1 MSAATCLRESPI
13 IPFPASSDGV
23 VDHFSPSSLK
33 DYLSCPQKFFLRRVL
48 KIVKPTPLNCHIGRA
63 VHAGV
68 QAFHLA
74 RWREEDESAERIIA
88 AYQLAFDE
96 PEEPVTMENEEARIA
111 ARETGE
117 RVVRSY
123 LESEEAALIRSPKG
137 VEVRLVDD
145 FPSLPSP
152 LVGIIDLVHQDNTPC
167 DFKTV
172 AATPNVDQEAWQH
185 AFQLTAYQL
194 LIEAATGEPV
204 PALELVFLVK
214 TKASKVIRHRMPPAD
229 DRAKARFWAMAEAA
243 VDGIYHERWHPQPGM
258 HCTWCQYRTE
268 CANWTGGVL

>member
-1 MSAATCLRESPI
+1 MSAATCLREGPI
-13 IPFPASSDGV
+13 IPFPVSSDDV

-33 DYLSCPQKFFLRRVL
+33 DYLSCSLRFFFKRVL
-48 KIVKPTPLNCHIGRA
+48 KVVKPTPLNCHIGRA

-74 RWREEDESAERIIA
+74 RWREEDESADRIVA

-96 PEEPVTMENEEARIA
+96 PEEPVTIESEETRLA

-117 RVVRSY
+117 RVVRAY
-123 LESEEAALIRSPKG
+123 LESEEAAAIRSPKG

-152 LVGIIDLVHQDNTPC
+152 LVGIVDLVHQDNTPC

-172 AATPNVDQEAWQH
+172 AATPNVEQEAWQH

-204 PALELVFLVK
+204 PAHELVFLVK
-214 TKASKVIRHRMPPAD
+214 TKSPKVIRHRTPPAD
-229 DRAKARFWAMAEAA
+229 DRAKARF
-243 VDGIYHERWHPQPGM
+243 
-258 HCTWCQYRTE
+258 
-268 CANWTGGVL
+268 